1 MDAVS
6 LLRQQFQL
14 FHQFLEG
21 TVADVSPEIGQLQAG
36 GRSMPIGALYMHV
49 VNSEDRILNG
59 LVKGEPPL
67 EMTSWAGKTGTS
79 EPAPMGPPWDE
90 WAGRVQVDLAAAR
103 EYAQAVYANTDAYL
117 AGLSADDLDRG
128 LDLSGLGLGQ
138 QTVGS
143 LVGLLLWNAGAHCGE
158 VSTLKGLQGMKG
170 YPV

>member
-6 LLRQQFQL
+6 MLRQQFQM

-21 TVADVSPEIGQLQAG
+21 TVADVSPAVGQLQPG
-36 GRSMPIGALYMHV
+36 GAAMPIGALYMHV

-59 LVKGEPPL
+59 LVRGAPPL
-67 EMTSWAGKTGTS
+67 EMTDWAGKTGAS
-79 EPAPMGPPWDE
+79 ESAPMAPPWNE
-90 WAGRVQVDLAAAR
+90 WAGRVRVDLAAAR
-103 EYAQAVYANTDAYL
+103 EYARAVYANTDAYL
-117 AGLSADDLDRG
+117 AGLSAADLDRG

-143 LVGLLLWNAGAHCGE
+143 LLGLLLWNAGAHCGE
-158 VSTLKGLQGMKG
+158 ASTIKGLQGLKG

>member
-1 MDAVS
+1 MDAITM
-6 LLRQQFQL
+6 LRQQFGA

-21 TVADVSPEIGQLQAG
+21 TVADVSAEVGHTQAG
-36 GRSMPIGALYMHV
+36 GTTLPIGALYVHI

-67 EMTSWAGKTGTS
+67 EMTAWAGKTGTS
-79 EPAPMGPPWDE
+79 EPAPMSPPWDE

-103 EYAQAVYANTDAYL
+103 AYGQAVYANTDAYL
-117 AGLSADDLDRG
+117 ASLSPDDLDRA
-128 LDLSGLGLGQ
+128 LDLTGLGLGQ

-143 LVGLLLWNAGAHCGE
+143 LMGLLLWNAGVHCGE
-158 VSTLKGLQGMKG
+158 ISTIKGLQGLKG